1 MRLGGRDIIAMS
13 VLSKILS
20 REDRDSRKS
29 SSAGHKT
36 FLDFLKTAA
45 EEIDQLIKENPG
57 WYRELPY
64 RAPMSPEQAR
74 EFEIEKR
81 AVWRRVIYDAKRSK
95 LTALRWECT
104 NDAKSSDFCSD
115 FHGKVFL
122 LSEYERLDN
131 IRMPIGC
138 RCILVPER
146 EPGGDS

>member
-20 REDRDSRKS
+20 KENRDGRKKS
-29 SSAGHKT
+29 SAEHKT
-36 FLDFLKTAA
+36 FLDFLEMAA
-45 EEIDQLIKENPG
+45 DEIDQLIEENPD

-104 NDAKSSDFCSD
+104 NDAKSSDFCNG

-122 LSEYERLDN
+122 HSEYEQLDK

-146 EPGGDS
+146 EPEAD